1 MIWSRRLRMI
11 DVEDLTEEKLLKLNI
26 PKFDLVTI
34 RGLIYYS
41 TDYPIA
47 ADGMVAEYISKFLYL
62 EKRKEI
68 INIIGDDI
76 FYKYFLVVYDAY
88 IESLTKY
95 DKNRR
100 SDYLL
105 KKIVNLIDKLNLKPF
120 KYLAKRE
127 EDLLK
132 LANKSEIFFLE
143 CKEIF
148 NEKEY
153 DEYISKLTMRSFN
166 EEIVIL

>member
-1 MIWSRRLRMI
+1 MI
-11 DVEDLTEEKLLKLNI
+11 DLEDLTEEKLLKLNI
-26 PKFDLVTI
+26 SKFDLVTI

-47 ADGMVAEYISKFLYL
+47 TDGLVAEYISKFLYL

-68 INIIGDDI
+68 MNIIGDDI
-76 FYKYFLVVYDAY
+76 FYKYFLIVYDAY

-95 DKNRR
+95 GKNKR
-100 SDYLL
+100 SDYLVN
-105 KKIVNLIDKLNLKPF
+105 KIVNLVNKLELKPF
-120 KYLAKRE
+120 KYLKERKQN
-127 EDLLK
+127 LLK
-132 LANKSEIFFLE
+132 LADESEIFFLE

-148 NEKEY
+148 NEEEWNK
-153 DEYISKLTMRSFN
+153 YISKLTIRNFT

>member
-1 MIWSRRLRMI
+1 MI
-11 DVEDLTEEKLLKLNI
+11 DLEDLTEEKLLKLNI
-26 PKFDLVTI
+26 SKFDLVTI

-47 ADGMVAEYISKFLYL
+47 ADGLVAEYISKFLYMG
-62 EKRKEI
+62 KRKEI
-68 INIIGDDI
+68 MNIIGDDI

-95 DKNRR
+95 GKNKR
-100 SDYLL
+100 SDYLVN
-105 KKIVNLIDKLNLKPF
+105 KIVNLIDKLNLKPF

-132 LANKSEIFFLE
+132 LADKSEIFFLE

-148 NEKEY
+148 NEEEWN
-153 DEYISKLTMRSFN
+153 EYISKLTIRNFT